1 MIIPGIIAAGGGG
14 APPGFRIEILPSIG
28 WFAHYNNGQTPQ
40 QNFTCAPYD
49 GQAPI
54 SFQWSL
60 QVISQTGGAGMT
72 LTNATSQ
79 TCTLEF
85 NGPDGEYFAN
95 LICEA
100 TDGAAV
106 VRTTSVAIGLTI
118 GTIP

>member
-1 MIIPGIIAAGGGG
+1 VIIPGLIAAAG
-14 APPGFRIEILPSIG
+14 AGAVPGFRIEINPYLG

-40 QNFTCAPYD
+40 QNFSCVALD
-49 GQAPI
+49 GVAPI
-54 SFQWSL
+54 TYAWSL
-60 QVISQTGGAGMT
+60 DVISQTGGADVT
-72 LTNATSQ
+72 LTNATSA

-100 TDGAAV
+100 TDAALE
-106 VRTTSVAIGLTI
+106 VRTTQVSIGLTI